1 MKIKL
6 TNILRGRER
15 KKRKLTTT
23 TGGGKKKKIQKNLQ
37 KKSKHKNNKF
47 FLSPCCQSPFPRWE
61 SVYLTSLDAL
71 QHCWS
76 LDLLCGSSD
85 SSLVLLLCFLPPVST
100 AIRTSAFSFVGALND
115 LLHIR

>member
-47 FLSPCCQSPFPRWE
+47 FLESLLPESFPSLGVSRPHLPGRPAILLVSGPAVRQLRFESGPSPMFLAS
-61 SVYLTSLDAL
+61 SVHSY
-71 QHCWS
+71 Q
-76 LDLLCGSSD
+76 
-85 SSLVLLLCFLPPVST
+85 
-100 AIRTSAFSFVGALND
+100 N
-115 LLHIR
+115 